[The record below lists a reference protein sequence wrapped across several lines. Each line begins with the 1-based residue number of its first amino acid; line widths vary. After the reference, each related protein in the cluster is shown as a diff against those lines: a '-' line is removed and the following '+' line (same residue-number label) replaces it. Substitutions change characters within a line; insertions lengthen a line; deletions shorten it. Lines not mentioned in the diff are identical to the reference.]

1 MSVSIDLG
9 NAESFIFFEE
19 DFMRISV
26 GAGETDKQTQP
37 VFDVTLTLT
46 DDHYFDPLSQNYYF
60 KLVIVKDYEDPIVEI
75 IEEAKKKQVIYEYG
89 EERVYDLTATSTEEL
104 TSASAEEN
112 LTVLYYSPLR
122 LKSESISELTGVVEQ
137 TEEEL
142 LDEIANPTP
151 VPYMDDF
158 SEDGVATLKFN
169 TPVKVPS
176 VTEVLDS
183 RVALRMTKAITSN
196 DPIYETYET
205 ADGLADF

>member
-1 MSVSIDLG
+1 
-9 NAESFIFFEE
+9 
-19 DFMRISV
+19 MRISV

-137 TEEEL
+137 TEE
-142 LDEIANPTP
+142 
-151 VPYMDDF
+151 
-158 SEDGVATLKFN
+158 
-169 TPVKVPS
+169 
-176 VTEVLDS
+176 
-183 RVALRMTKAITSN
+183 
-196 DPIYETYET
+196 
-205 ADGLADF
+205 